1 MLACLDN
8 LSSETKWG
16 TEIPEHPGVF
26 HKRNTTPGDEN
37 ILLIENISCSYCMN
51 EICGRNLPHGQV
63 HKKIGGGQLIK
74 DMAGTF
80 VLIQYNE
87 LDNDKYCSVVWKTYQ

>member
-1 MLACLDN
+1 MLACLNN

-37 ILLIENISCSYCMN
+37 ILLIENTSCSQCIN
-51 EICGRNLPHGQV
+51 EICGRNLPHGQD
-63 HKKIGGGQLIK
+63 HKNIGGGQLIK

-80 VLIQYNE
+80 VVIQYNE